1 MSLLVSLL
9 LQFAVLAKN
18 NYQGAGFSFHYPDAW
33 SVLKSESD
41 WQGDNVI
48 LGAGGLD
55 ADGLPHE
62 GLMVSLVTERKK
74 LRVAD
79 PSGQVLRVKR
89 KLAFDEI
96 VRRVRRG
103 QQRNHPDVTQLKG
116 TEGRWTVKG
125 RMAIYKDW
133 LKAGREGGL
142 RGRDVFIDDPQGVI
156 VLSFVA
162 PESDF
167 EEKVPILWQILASL
181 EFAGS

>member
-1 MSLLVSLL
+1 MSMLLPLL
-9 LQFAVLAKN
+9 LQFAVLATN
-18 NYQGAGFSFHYPDAW
+18 MFDGPGFSFHYPDNW

-55 ADGLPHE
+55 ADGFPHE

-74 LRVAD
+74 LRVAE
-79 PSGQVLRVKR
+79 PSGRVLKVKK
-89 KLAFDEI
+89 KLPFDVI

-103 QQRNHPDVTQLKG
+103 QHKAYPHVTQLKG
-116 TEGRWTVKG
+116 TEGRWKVAG
-125 RMAIYKDW
+125 RHAIYKDW
-133 LKAGREGGL
+133 LRAGPDGGV

-167 EEKVPILWQILASL
+167 AERVPILWQILASL
-181 EFAGS
+181 QFPG